1 MRRHRVVASAV
12 MGTLA
17 FGAATGVA
25 EAKTLVV
32 HPGQSIQRAVNR
44 ADRGDTVRLAPGTY
58 HQNVTIRKRISL
70 VGAGWGRHGSRLFPG
85 ASPVPSVCS
94 SPGSVHGICVAGR
107 FDQNGNP
114 VGPVWGVTIRNLSV
128 HNFSGFGIGMFLANR
143 TTVRGVAAVHNGEY
157 GISGFVLHDV
167 RFLHNLARANGAPGF
182 YIGDSPHA
190 NAVVAGNRSFR
201 NGTSGVEG
209 IGILIRDS
217 SWGRMWGNVAR
228 NNCAGVV
235 IVDTGENPA
244 PTTHWSAWA
253 NVASHNNRAC
263 AAEPGGGP
271 PPLSGIGITLFGAS
285 QSSLWANWTNNN
297 RPSGPSV
304 FSGGI
309 VVASAV
315 PAGGTEPVGDLVKR
329 NHAHRNSPFDILY
342 DGSGS
347 GNRFVKNDCGTSSP
361 SWICS

>member
-1 MRRHRVVASAV
+1 MGHRRFVAAV
-12 MGTLA
+12 AMWTLA
-17 FGAATGVA
+17 FVAAQGVA
-25 EAKTLVV
+25 EAKTVVV

-44 ADRGDTVRLAPGTY
+44 AHRGDTVRLAPGTY

-70 VGAGWGRHGSRLFPG
+70 VGAGWGRHGSRLFP
-85 ASPVPSVCS
+85 AAHPVPSVCS

-107 FDQNGNP
+107 FDQHGNP
-114 VGPVWGVTIRNLSV
+114 VAPVSGVTIRNLSV
-128 HNFSGFGIGMFLANR
+128 HEFSGFGIGMFIANG
-143 TTVRGVAAVHNGEY
+143 TTVRGVAAVGNGEY
-157 GISGFVLHDV
+157 GISGFVLHGV
-167 RFLHNLARANGAPGF
+167 RFVHDLARSNGAPGF
-182 YIGDSPHA
+182 YIGDSPRA
-190 NAVVAGNRSFR
+190 NAVVAGNRAFR

-228 NNCAGVV
+228 NNCAGIV
-235 IVDTGENPA
+235 IVDSGENPA
-244 PTTHWSAWA
+244 PTTHWSGWG
-253 NVASHNNRAC
+253 NVASHNNREC
-263 AAEPGGGP
+263 TAEQGGGAP
-271 PPLSGIGITLFGAS
+271 SLSGIGITLFGAS
-285 QSSLWANWTNNN
+285 HSSLRANWTNGN

-309 VVASAV
+309 VVASAA
-315 PAGGTEPVGDLVKR
+315 PAGGADPVGDLVKR